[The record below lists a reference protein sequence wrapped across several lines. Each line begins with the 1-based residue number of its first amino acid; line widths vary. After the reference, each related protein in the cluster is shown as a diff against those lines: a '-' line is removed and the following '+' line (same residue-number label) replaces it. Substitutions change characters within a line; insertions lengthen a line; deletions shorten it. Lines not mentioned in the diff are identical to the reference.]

1 MSPQSGSSVDGYSLI
16 RKIGEGGFGEVW
28 LSKSETTG
36 AWKALKWISKA
47 SHRHLEQE
55 LDALSRYAKAISG
68 ARSPHLVPIE
78 HVRLLDEALIYVMP
92 LADGFDELNP
102 DDPEWEPVTLS
113 AIMARHTGAG
123 SWFSLDEI
131 KTVIAGVLQ
140 GASLVAQAGLQHRD
154 IKPENV
160 LFIGGEPA
168 LGDFGMATDDMTQVS
183 MRGTPHHVAPSW
195 YFESRGNSD
204 QWGAAVLLYQLL
216 TGNSPDKIG
225 KPKYHK
231 PAVGMGSLSPEQQN
245 EWKRL
250 QSLVNRATSEVP
262 SERFQGFDAFKKA
275 LIGEIAPAEQRSG
288 KRVLPL
294 IGALFLVLFL
304 IVYFWKHPWLKHP
317 STFAVAIPSSNS
329 STKRSAGKNEMPAIL
344 NQTNQPHNLSP
355 EDVEQIN
362 QNNSSKAQDATDV
375 AIKSLQETLDRLSN
389 SKRTPVP
396 DPTPK

>member
-1 MSPQSGSSVDGYSLI
+1 
-16 RKIGEGGFGEVW
+16 
-28 LSKSETTG
+28 
-36 AWKALKWISKA
+36 
-47 SHRHLEQE
+47 
-55 LDALSRYAKAISG
+55 
-68 ARSPHLVPIE
+68 
-78 HVRLLDEALIYVMP
+78 
-92 LADGFDELNP
+92 
-102 DDPEWEPVTLS
+102 
-113 AIMARHTGAG
+113 
-123 SWFSLDEI
+123 
-131 KTVIAGVLQ
+131 
-140 GASLVAQAGLQHRD
+140 VAQAGLQHRD

-195 YFESRGNSD
+195 YFESGGNSD

-216 TGNSPDKIG
+216 TGNPPDKMG

-231 PAVGMGSLSPEQQN
+231 PAVGMGALSQEQQI

-262 SERFQGFDAFKKA
+262 GERFQGFDAFKKA
-275 LIGEIAPAEQRSG
+275 LIGENAPAEQRSE
-288 KRVLPL
+288 KKVLPL
-294 IGALFLVLFL
+294 IGALFLVLVL
-304 IVYFWKHPWLKHP
+304 TVYFWKHP
-317 STFAVAIPSSNS
+317 SIFGVGIPSSHS
-329 STKRSAGKNEMPAIL
+329 SSKRSAGKNELPAIL

-362 QNNSSKAQDATDV
+362 QYNSSKAQEATDV
-375 AIKSLQETLDRLSN
+375 AIKSLQETFDRLSN